1 MPLVEIDGRMVQVGR
16 PKCIGKR
23 VGFGLREELMPW
35 YFFRIKDSEE
45 RNFPTKYLNGL
56 IREDREAALRG
67 DTLESQETIRK
78 YREYLE
84 ETEQYD
90 PMAEEPITP
99 AEARAAEENDALLAE
114 MEEKAEKRP
123 IYATIT
129 DVVEQYVIPALGDYA
144 EDYDVKAIACAIAE
158 WREGGLDGFVVSE
171 VGEKYF
177 YEIAARYMG
186 EGGGV

>member
-56 IREDREAALRG
+56 INEDREELLRG
-67 DTLESQETIRK
+67 DTLESQEVIRR

-84 ETEQYD
+84 ETGQHDRLVEEE
-90 PMAEEPITP
+90 AEEMGKVYGT
-99 AEARAAEENDALLAE
+99 
-114 MEEKAEKRP
+114 
-123 IYATIT
+123 IY
-129 DVVEQYVIPALGDYA
+129 DVVSEYVEPALGEYVDNYDA
-144 EDYDVKAIACAIAE
+144 EAIAREITE
-158 WREGGLDGFVVSE
+158 WHHGETTTFDGFVVTKD
-171 VGEKYF
+171 GEERF
-177 YEIAARYMG
+177 FEIAARHDKTAG
-186 EGGGV
+186 EGV